1 MFKKMLIVTMGVA
14 GILAWNAKPA
24 ESGARHRP
32 ATPALT
38 NQVVESIGEVER
50 YCGSLSAEYR
60 ISCLGE
66 GFDSI
71 SSQMPRTLDYGEA
84 RASIRRVGRNL
95 QRIASENA
103 DRSKPKLS
111 GPTSKKWAKRKKYTA
126 VQKSQLRAA
135 NTAAIAVIEEA
146 RTELLRSAEASKRRR
161 VHYVRIAKA
170 VGSTK
175 RILRSS

>member
-1 MFKKMLIVTMGVA
+1 MFNRFLIVAVGVA
-14 GILAWNAKPA
+14 GILSLDAKPA

-32 ATPALT
+32 ATSALT
-38 NQVVESIGEVER
+38 HQVVESIGEVER

-71 SSQMPRTLDYGEA
+71 SRQMPRTLDYGEA
-84 RASIRRVGRNL
+84 RVSIRRVGRNL

-111 GPTSKKWAKRKKYTA
+111 GPASKKWANRRKYTA
-126 VQKSQLRAA
+126 VQNSQLRAA
-135 NTAAIAVIEEA
+135 NTAAIVVIEEA
-146 RTELLRSAEASKRRR
+146 TTELLRSAEASKRRR
-161 VHYVRIAKA
+161 IHYVRIAKA

-175 RILRSS
+175 RILRS